1 MSIEENIYHPFTESE
16 FEEMS
21 KVVKPIVGE
30 IPSHG
35 TTPAII
41 WNSFKRLTG
50 TTSGQPC
57 TCKST
62 IKYWIEAINELQ
74 GFIEYVEQKKEE
86 LSTRNNNPI
95 Q

>member
-16 FEEMS
+16 YKEMYD
-21 KVVKPIVGE
+21 VVKPIVGE

-74 GFIEYVEQKKEE
+74 GFIEYVEEKKEG
-86 LSTRNNNPI
+86 LSTTNNNPI